1 MKGMTRK
8 SGVLGPRERR
18 GKRCHGAGSAARA
31 ALGIATRGRG
41 GLLLTGM
48 VLLAGCDGLASE
60 VGMGTQYGREVPVG
74 QGTIRSYV
82 ILEEGRATEVGV
94 AFSEGALEGLPPAR
108 DLSEGSTGGH
118 ADHMNRDDVEY
129 LLDLPVTN
137 PTAYRFVEVNWNP
150 RGHPPAGIYDVAH
163 FDVHFYTIALS
174 ERDAIDP
181 EDGEFK
187 LRAGRLP
194 SPGTTAE
201 GFVPHHAL
209 EGVEPWQVT
218 VPRMGMHWVNPAGAE
233 FNGGPFTAALL
244 LGSWDGRFIFA
255 EPMVALDFLRG
266 NPDMVLDIPSWGPNG
281 RGEALRVYRDT
292 DADEVRIALLNP
304 QPR

>member
-1 MKGMTRK
+1 
-8 SGVLGPRERR
+8 
-18 GKRCHGAGSAARA
+18 
-31 ALGIATRGRG
+31 
-41 GLLLTGM
+41 
-48 VLLAGCDGLASE
+48 
-60 VGMGTQYGREVPVG
+60 
-74 QGTIRSYV
+74 
-82 ILEEGRATEVGV
+82 
-94 AFSEGALEGLPPAR
+94 
-108 DLSEGSTGGH
+108 
-118 ADHMNRDDVEY
+118 MNRDDVEY

-150 RGHPPAGIYDVAH
+150 RGHPPEGIYDVPH

-181 EDGEFK
+181 DDREFL

-194 SPGTTAE
+194 SPQTAPE
-201 GFVPHHAL
+201 GFVPHHVL

-233 FNGGPFTAALL
+233 FNGGPFTASLL
-244 LGSWDGRFIFA
+244 LGSWDGRFTFV

-266 NPDMVLDIPSWGPNG
+266 NPDMVLDVPAGEANG
-281 RGEALRVYRDT
+281 RAGALRVYQ
-292 DADEVRIALLNP
+292 DADAGEVRIALLNP